1 MRIRPIYAISSLVLI
16 FVLCGITWKAFLPK
30 NRKPV
35 KIYKAVSPSSAT
47 VDTSQSSQTTETAQ
61 SSKESLPSEDRTDR
75 RKDVTL
81 DVIRTLRGT
90 GTDPFL
96 EKLQKAMETPEY
108 QEYVRNQQETF
119 GVDLSLW
126 WDFLE
131 SQGLGSG
138 RSLQDRD
145 FKALFPGGGNAGDY
159 EPEMR
164 KKFAELVLEN
174 PFKDTGTLLGEFWRQ
189 DKANYIWTRQHF
201 NGHVGDYDWAENIRQ
216 NAGSILT
223 EFTSVDIE
231 TAPANFIS
239 ESLTTKIAEEN
250 SNTQLLPVEENET
263 QTTPFEQIPQF
274 LEALETE
281 LTEDISANI
290 PKMPNNGGDF
300 EKTLRER
307 FSPHRFNA
315 ATQTLTQYGP
325 QEGLRRL
332 KESDPDIATYI
343 ERLIRPEKDND

>member
-1 MRIRPIYAISSLVLI
+1 MQIRPIYTIGCLAVVLA
-16 FVLCGITWKAFLPK
+16 LCGIGWNMFRPK
-30 NRKPV
+30 PLEPV
-35 KIYKAVSPSSAT
+35 KIYKAISPE
-47 VDTSQSSQTTETAQ
+47 TSQAPQTTETAQ
-61 SSKESLPSEDRTDR
+61 PSKESLPSEERTDR
-75 RKDVTL
+75 HKDVTL
-81 DVIRTLRGT
+81 DVVRTLRGT

-108 QEYVRNQQETF
+108 QEYLRKQRETL

-126 WDFLE
+126 WNFLE

-138 RSLQDRD
+138 RSLQERD
-145 FKALFPGGGNAGDY
+145 FNALFPDGGNASDY

-201 NGHVGDYDWAENIRQ
+201 NGHAGDYDWAENIRQ
-216 NAGSILT
+216 NAGSILA
-223 EFTSVDIE
+223 EFTSVDVE
-231 TAPANFIS
+231 TAHSDFIS
-239 ESLTTKIAEEN
+239 ESRTTEVAEEN
-250 SNTQLLPVEENET
+250 NNTQLLPGEENET
-263 QTTPFEQIPQF
+263 QTTPFEQVPQS

-281 LTEDISANI
+281 LTENIFANI
-290 PKMPNNGGDF
+290 PKMPNNGDF
-300 EKTLRER
+300 EKTLREQ

-315 ATQTLTQYGP
+315 AMQALTQYGP

-332 KESDPDIATYI
+332 KESDPDIATHI
-343 ERLIRPEKDND
+343 ERLISPEKSNN

>member
-1 MRIRPIYAISSLVLI
+1 MKIRPIYTIGCLAVVLA
-16 FVLCGITWKAFLPK
+16 LCGIGWNTFRPK
-30 NRKPV
+30 PLEPV
-35 KIYKAVSPSSAT
+35 RTYKAISPT
-47 VDTSQSSQTTETAQ
+47 VDASQSPQTAETAQ
-61 SSKESLPSEDRTDR
+61 SSKESLSSEERTDR

-90 GTDPFL
+90 ETDPFL

-108 QEYVRNQQETF
+108 QEYVRKQQETF

-201 NGHVGDYDWAENIRQ
+201 NGHAGDYDWAENIRQ

-231 TAPANFIS
+231 TAPPNFIP
-239 ESLTTKIAEEN
+239 ESRTTEIAEEN
-250 SNTQLLPVEENET
+250 SNTQLLPGEKNET
-263 QTTPFEQIPQF
+263 QTTPFEQIPQS

-281 LTEDISANI
+281 LTENIFANI
-290 PKMPNNGGDF
+290 PKMPNNGDF

-315 ATQTLTQYGP
+315 AMQALTQYGP

-332 KESDPDIATYI
+332 KESDPDIATHI